1 MGSSAYNK
9 MSIDDIDV
17 KGKRVLVR
25 LDLNVPFENG
35 EISDLNR
42 INASVPTVKKLVD
55 EGAKV
60 IICSHLGKEDKHLSL
75 EKVCK
80 KFSEVLGKDIKF
92 LNSERVVDDTVREYV
107 KNMKDGEIAMLENT
121 RFRPEET
128 KNGDDFSQELASLC
142 DVFVSDAFGT
152 VHRAHASNVGVSK
165 YVPVTVCGYL
175 IKEEL
180 DKLCKMIE
188 NPKKPFVTIL
198 GGAKIADKLKVIEK
212 AIEKSNKV
220 ILGGGMV
227 YTFLKGMGYEVGKSL
242 VDDSQI
248 SYCMDMINK
257 AKKSRTKL
265 ILPVDIVCTKNFPDP
280 ITNTK
285 IDTITFPAKK
295 IDKDYMGLD
304 IGEKSIRNIIKE
316 LKGAKTVLWN
326 GPVGLFENQKF
337 ALGTYSIA
345 RIMSDMKDAN
355 TIIGGGD
362 SASAVNK
369 FNLAHKMTH
378 VSTGGGA
385 SLEFLK
391 GEPLPG
397 VECINDK

>member
-92 LNSERVVDDTVREYV
+92 LKSERVVDDTVREYV
-107 KNMKDGEIAMLENT
+107 KNMQDGEIAMLENT

-142 DVFVSDAFGT
+142 DIFVSDAFGT

-175 IKEEL
+175 IK
-180 DKLCKMIE
+180 D
-188 NPKKPFVTIL
+188 
-198 GGAKIADKLKVIEK
+198 
-212 AIEKSNKV
+212 
-220 ILGGGMV
+220 
-227 YTFLKGMGYEVGKSL
+227 
-242 VDDSQI
+242 
-248 SYCMDMINK
+248 
-257 AKKSRTKL
+257 
-265 ILPVDIVCTKNFPDP
+265 
-280 ITNTK
+280 
-285 IDTITFPAKK
+285 
-295 IDKDYMGLD
+295 
-304 IGEKSIRNIIKE
+304 
-316 LKGAKTVLWN
+316 
-326 GPVGLFENQKF
+326 
-337 ALGTYSIA
+337 
-345 RIMSDMKDAN
+345 
-355 TIIGGGD
+355 
-362 SASAVNK
+362 
-369 FNLAHKMTH
+369 
-378 VSTGGGA
+378 
-385 SLEFLK
+385 
-391 GEPLPG
+391 
-397 VECINDK
+397 